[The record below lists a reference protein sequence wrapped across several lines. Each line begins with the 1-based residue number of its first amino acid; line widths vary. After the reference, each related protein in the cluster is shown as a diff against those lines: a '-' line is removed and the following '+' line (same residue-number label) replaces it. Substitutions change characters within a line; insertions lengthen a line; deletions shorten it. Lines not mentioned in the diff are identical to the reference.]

1 MGIKSSLRDVVID
14 MDKHW
19 DAARLK
25 LLQAMGGAGD
35 LQILSYGGLGR
46 PEKLML
52 KGRVLVARK
61 STRYESDDDFWDD
74 LVNMY
79 RRLNTTEIPGARVK
93 VSAAGVV
100 IETMT
105 DEEGYFDVELDAAEQ
120 AFSPP
125 FQPVEL
131 ELMGAEGDEA
141 VVTRT
146 RVPVRSPEASFLVIS
161 DIDDTVVHTQA
172 TNLLA
177 MARATFLGNA
187 SSRTPFAGVSALYNA
202 LVDGP
207 SGDDGNPLVFIS
219 RSPWNLFD
227 LFDQFCDLQDIPAG
241 RTIYLRDWGFSREGL
256 TSARSKGHKFS
267 LIRRVLEFEPDLPV
281 ILIGD
286 SGQKDPE
293 IYHAISDEHPGRLL
307 GAFIRDVS
315 LTRNRAESIRILG
328 KAIKAD
334 GAVLYL
340 ANDSL
345 DVAEKAADHGWIK
358 KNAIAA
364 VAESVEEGKQQPGPL
379 EILIDAAPDSKSE
392 KKR

>member
-1 MGIKSSLRDVVID
+1 MGIKSSLRNLVID
-14 MDKHW
+14 LDNHW
-19 DAARLK
+19 DKARLK
-25 LLQAMGGAGD
+25 LLRAVGGAGN
-35 LQILSYGGLGR
+35 LQILSYGGLGW

-52 KGRVLVARK
+52 KGRVLVARG
-61 STRYESDDDFWDD
+61 STEYESDDDFWDD
-74 LVNMY
+74 LANMY

-93 VSAAGVV
+93 ISAAGAEV
-100 IETMT
+100 ETVT
-105 DEEGYFDVELDAAEQ
+105 DDEGYFDVELDAQ
-120 AFSPP
+120 DQPFSPP
-125 FQPVEL
+125 FQAVEL
-131 ELMGAEGDEA
+131 ELLDTEGDEA
-141 VVTRT
+141 VVTKT
-146 RVPVRSPEASFLVIS
+146 RVPVRSAAASFLVIS

-207 SGDDGNPLVFIS
+207 GGDDGNPLVFIS

-227 LFDQFCDLQDIPAG
+227 LFDQFCDLQGIPSA

-256 TSARSKGHKFS
+256 TSARSKGHKFG

-293 IYHAISDEHPGRLL
+293 IYHAISDEHPGRIL

-315 LTRNRAESIRILG
+315 LTQSRTESIRILG
-328 KAIKAD
+328 KAMETD

-340 ANDSL
+340 AKDSL
-345 DVAEKAADHGWIK
+345 NVAEKAAGHDWIK
-358 KNAIAA
+358 QDAVAA
-364 VAESVEEGKQQPGPL
+364 VAASMESGKQPPGSL
-379 EILIDAAPDSKSE
+379 EKLIDAAPASKTE
-392 KKR
+392 EEQ